1 MMTRTRHLVST
12 LLLGLL
18 LSSAA
23 SAAQLKPL
31 MDWMDSLVESGK
43 VVGCMVQVTR
53 DGETIFL
60 EAIGDRTPGSEED
73 LETDQVIRIYS
84 MSKAITSTAIMQLV
98 EQGTLGLDDPVSK
111 YIPEFKETK
120 VSVDGQLVAP
130 RRPITIRDLLTH
142 TSGLAYD
149 FSAPPELVPHYKD
162 KMADVTILEEAA
174 VIMSGMPLAT
184 HPGQAFIYGLNTD
197 VLGRVVEVVSGTEFE
212 VYLQENIFTPLGMN
226 DTRFT
231 PDADIELMHIVTP
244 VENSLVIDANHYGGG
259 SKILKPAFQSGG
271 GGLWSTIG
279 DYTRFCQAIEQL
291 GELNGNRIIEAR
303 TVTFMTLNQL
313 GPGTKKGPNQRFGLG
328 FGIQPAVDTPMG
340 PLGEGRWTWGGAA
353 CTYFFIDPSQ
363 DLTAVFATQQFP
375 FNMELNN
382 QFHRAV
388 LESMALEETSQ

>member
-1 MMTRTRHLVST
+1 MNNKTRNLTMM

-18 LSSAA
+18 ISSAA

-31 MDWMDSLVESGK
+31 MDWMNSLVESGK

-60 EAIGDRTPGSEED
+60 EAVGDRTPGSEED

-84 MSKAITSTAIMQLV
+84 MSKAVTSTAIMQLV
-98 EQGTLGLDDPVSK
+98 EQGKLDLDDPVSK

-130 RRPITIRDLLTH
+130 RRPVTIRDLLTH

-162 KMADVTILEEAA
+162 KMADVTSLEETA
-174 VIMSGMPLAT
+174 VVMSRMPLAS
-184 HPGQAFIYGLNTD
+184 HPGQAFVYGLNTD
-197 VLGRVVEVVSGTEFE
+197 VLGRVVEVVSGKEFE
-212 VYLQENIFTPLGMN
+212 VYLQENIFTPLGMD
-226 DTRFT
+226 DTGFT

-244 VENSLVIDANHYGGG
+244 DEGSLVVDANHYEGGT
-259 SKILKPAFQSGG
+259 KILKPAFQSGG

-279 DYTRFCQAIEQL
+279 DYTRFCRAMEQL
-291 GELNGNRIIEAR
+291 GELDGNRILETR
-303 TVTFMTLNQL
+303 TVTFMTQNQL
-313 GPGTKKGPNQRFGLG
+313 GPGTKKGPRQRFGLG
-328 FGIQPAVDTPMG
+328 FGIQPAVDSRMG
-340 PLGEGRWTWGGAA
+340 PLGEGRWSWGGAA
-353 CTYFFIDPSQ
+353 CTYFFIDPEQ

-375 FNMELNN
+375 FNMDMNN
-382 QFHRAV
+382 EFHQVV
-388 LESMALEETSQ
+388 LESMAIEESSR

>member
-1 MMTRTRHLVST
+1 MMNRTRHLVSS
-12 LLLGLL
+12 LVLGLL
-18 LSSAA
+18 LASAA

-43 VVGCMVQVTR
+43 VVGCMVQITR
-53 DGETIFL
+53 DGETIFI
-60 EAIGDRTPGSEED
+60 EAVGDRTPGSEED
-73 LETDQVIRIYS
+73 LETDQVMRIYS

-98 EQGTLGLDDPVSK
+98 EQGILGIDDPVSK

-130 RRPITIRDLLTH
+130 SRPITIRDLLTH

-162 KMADVTILEEAA
+162 KMADVTSLEDAA
-174 VIMSGMPLAT
+174 VIMSGMPLAA

-212 VYLQENIFTPLGMN
+212 VYLQENIFTPLGMD
-226 DTRFT
+226 DTGFT
-231 PDADIELMHIVTP
+231 PESDIELMHIVTP
-244 VENSLVIDANHYGGG
+244 VEGSLVVDANHYEGGT
-259 SKILKPAFQSGG
+259 KILKPAFQSGG

-291 GELNGNRIIEAR
+291 GELDGTRVLEAR
-303 TVTFMTLNQL
+303 TVTFMTQNQL

-353 CTYFFIDPSQ
+353 CTYFFIDPDQ

-382 QFHRAV
+382 QFHQVV
-388 LESMALEETSQ
+388 LESVALEETSQ